1 MEQTRSAEGNYLE
14 LKFRPEDPCAH
25 AAFGEL
31 SQTSDLLLRIRRKRR
46 KYLPRSDDAG
56 GMDVEAEASLNPNS
70 SAGDVP
76 LEDNA
81 EDFETSADIVARV
94 DNTYNF
100 DG

>member
-1 MEQTRSAEGNYLE
+1 MTNYLE

-46 KYLPRSDDAG
+46 KNLPRGDEASC
-56 GMDVEAEASLNPNS
+56 MDVDAESLTGPN
-70 SAGDVP
+70 AIPETVP
-76 LEDNA
+76 TEDNA
-81 EDFETSADIVARV
+81 EDFETSADIVGRIEH
-94 DNTYNF
+94 TYNF